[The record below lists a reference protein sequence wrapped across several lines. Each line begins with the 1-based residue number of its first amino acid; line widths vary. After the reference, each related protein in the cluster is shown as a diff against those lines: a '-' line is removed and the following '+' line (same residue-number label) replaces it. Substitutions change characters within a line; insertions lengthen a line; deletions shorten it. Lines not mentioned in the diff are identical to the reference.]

1 MFQAAR
7 DYLTTLQVQAQSEP
21 PGKHYFLAVVR
32 CHCKSRKNKEIMFK
46 KTSVFILFLASCSL
60 LSAQAPDHVQGR
72 LIVQV
77 HRDADP
83 GMVSQTLGLHGAALH
98 HAISQIRTKVINVPE
113 AAIERIEKSLARSG
127 LFTVVERDYIA
138 TPAATPNDPDFAS
151 EWHLSKIQASA
162 AWDLTRGAAITV
174 AVLDSGVDPTHPDLI
189 SKLVPGW
196 NFVNSNS
203 DTHDVLGHGTAVAGT
218 IAAATNN
225 STGVAGVAWSSP
237 IMPLVVLN
245 SSNYAN
251 YSDVANATTYAADHG
266 ARIINISLGGSSAS
280 ATLQNAVDYAWSK
293 GAVVF
298 AAASNNSNSTPYYPA
313 ACNNVVAV
321 SATTQSDTLASFS
334 NYGSWITLSAPGDV
348 ILTTVN
354 GGGYGSWYGTSFA
367 SPVAAG
373 VGALVLSKN
382 PSLSPSSL
390 VSILKQ
396 TADDLGPSGFDQSFG
411 WGRVNAYKAVSA
423 AGGSTPAPTPTTFS
437 PIRVNAGGGGY
448 TDPQGHVWSADYGY
462 SAGNAYSNGNSI
474 SNTNAV
480 TLYQSERWGS
490 GVFQYQFGVPN
501 GSYWVNLKFA
511 EIYFT
516 ARGQRVFN
524 VAINGQTVLSNF
536 DIVANAGGPNIP
548 CDRQFSTNVTN
559 GQIVIQLTGVVQNP
573 KISAIEITPPST
585 PASAMSILVNA
596 GGASYTGSQG
606 QTWVGDYGYS
616 AGNSYS
622 TGNSISN
629 TVAVPL
635 YQSERYNQSTFQY
648 QFSVSN
654 GAHTVTLK
662 FAEIYFLLVGQRVFN
677 VVINGQTVLANFD
690 IVASA
695 GGGFVAIDRQFPV
708 NVTNGLITIQ
718 FVPVVQYPKINAI
731 RID

>member
-1 MFQAAR
+1 
-7 DYLTTLQVQAQSEP
+7 
-21 PGKHYFLAVVR
+21 
-32 CHCKSRKNKEIMFK
+32 
-46 KTSVFILFLASCSL
+46 
-60 LSAQAPDHVQGR
+60 
-72 LIVQV
+72 
-77 HRDADP
+77 
-83 GMVSQTLGLHGAALH
+83 
-98 HAISQIRTKVINVPE
+98 
-113 AAIERIEKSLARSG
+113 
-127 LFTVVERDYIA
+127 
-138 TPAATPNDPDFAS
+138 
-151 EWHLSKIQASA
+151 
-162 AWDLTRGAAITV
+162 V
-174 AVLDSGVDPTHPDLI
+174 AVYFWTATSCRSHGI
-189 SKLVPGW
+189 S
-196 NFVNSNS
+196 
-203 DTHDVLGHGTAVAGT
+203 
-218 IAAATNN
+218 
-225 STGVAGVAWSSP
+225 WS
-237 IMPLVVLN
+237 I
-245 SSNYAN
+245 
-251 YSDVANATTYAADHG
+251 
-266 ARIINISLGGSSAS
+266 
-280 ATLQNAVDYAWSK
+280 
-293 GAVVF
+293 F
-298 AAASNNSNSTPYYPA
+298 APP
-313 ACNNVVAV
+313 
-321 SATTQSDTLASFS
+321 
-334 NYGSWITLSAPGDV
+334 
-348 ILTTVN
+348 
-354 GGGYGSWYGTSFA
+354 
-367 SPVAAG
+367 
-373 VGALVLSKN
+373 
-382 PSLSPSSL
+382 
-390 VSILKQ
+390 
-396 TADDLGPSGFDQSFG
+396 
-411 WGRVNAYKAVSA
+411 
-423 AGGSTPAPTPTTFS
+423 
-437 PIRVNAGGGGY
+437 GGGY

>member
-1 MFQAAR
+1 MPLQA
-7 DYLTTLQVQAQSEP
+7 
-21 PGKHYFLAVVR
+21 
-32 CHCKSRKNKEIMFK
+32 RKNKEIMYK

-60 LSAQAPDHVQGR
+60 LSAQAPDHVPGR

-83 GMVSQTLGLHGAALH
+83 DMVNETLGLHGAALH

-138 TPAATPNDPDFAS
+138 TSAATPNDPDFAS
-151 EWHLSKIQASA
+151 EWHLSKIQAAA
-162 AWDLTRGAAITV
+162 AWDLTRGAGITV

-251 YSDVANATTYAADHG
+251 YSDVANAITYAADHG
-266 ARIINISLGGSSAS
+266 VRIINISLGGSSAS

-298 AAASNNSNSTPYYPA
+298 AAASNNGNSTLYYPA

-321 SATTQSDTLASFS
+321 SATTQTDTLTSFS

-396 TADDLGPSGFDQSFG
+396 TADDLGSPGFDQYFG

-423 AGGSTPAPTPTTFS
+423 AGGSTNTGGGTPPPPPATFS

-448 TDPQGHVWSADYGY
+448 TDPQGHVWSSDYG
-462 SAGNAYSNGNSI
+462 SSSGSAYSNGNWI
-474 SNTNAV
+474 SNTNTV

-490 GVFQYQFGVPN
+490 GSFQYQFAVPN
-501 GSYWVNLKFA
+501 GTYSVNLKFA

-516 ARGQRVFN
+516 SAGQRVFN

-536 DIVANAGGPNIP
+536 DIVASAGGANIAL
-548 CDRQFSTNVTN
+548 DRQFSTNVTN

-573 KISAIEITPPST
+573 KISAIEITLPSAQT
-585 PASAMSILVNA
+585 SASSIRVNA
-596 GGASYTGSQG
+596 GGGNYTDSQG
-606 QTWVGDYGYS
+606 HTWVADYGYS
-616 AGNSYS
+616 AGNAYS

-629 TVAVPL
+629 TVASPL
-635 YQSERYNQSTFQY
+635 YQSERWNQGAFQY
-648 QFSVSN
+648 QFAVSN
-654 GAHTVTLK
+654 GTHTVILK
-662 FAEIYFLLVGQRVFN
+662 FAEIYFTLVGQRVFN
-677 VVINGQTVLANFD
+677 VVINGQTVLSSFD

-695 GGGFVAIDRQFPV
+695 GGRFVAIDRQFTV

-718 FVPVVQYPKINAI
+718 LIPVAQNPKINAI
-731 RID
+731 EID